1 MTAEVLSDAL
11 CFLDDDIIEE
21 TDALRT
27 KKKNYKSIWI
37 KCLSSAACL
46 CIALVAVIGV
56 VNSDYFYPPY
66 KDILPPTGGYEYTYG
81 SGYAG
86 GDTTLKGAE
95 QTVLVRIAQ
104 WNENGFTGNLESEDG
119 TVCSNVAVVEFTEYT
134 RTEKIIDGGTTTLV
148 TPAPTEE
155 DFPVGTVVEVSY
167 ENSDWSALDKTVYEA
182 LRVRLFE
189 SADETSQQRIFE

>member
-56 VNSDYFYPPY
+56 VNSDYFYPPQR
-66 KDILPPTGGYEYTYG
+66 DGLLSSGYEYTYG
-81 SGYAG
+81 AG
-86 GDTTLKGAE
+86 VLDGDTALKGAE

-148 TPAPTEE
+148 TLAPTEE
-155 DFPVGTVVEVSY
+155 DFPIGTVVEVSY

-189 SADETSQQRIFE
+189 SADETGQQWIFE